1 MQTEDFIA
9 RVEQASGV
17 NDRTVATNVTFATI
31 ESLCLHLPQE
41 EIRKLTS
48 QLPSELSQAALKGG
62 QQHRGQA
69 EGSVALD
76 DFYSEVATRAN
87 MDANDVQEPVRA
99 VINTLKQAVTTGEF
113 VDVTFDLPPE
123 LNTLLAS

>member
-48 QLPSELSQAALKGG
+48 QLPSELSQSALKGG
-62 QQHRGQA
+62 QQHTGDA

-76 DFYSEVATRAN
+76 DFYSKVATRAN

-113 VDVTFDLPPE
+113 VDVTFDLPPD